1 MSEFRPQT
9 HTGHGR
15 FTSTAPTAVRN
26 RVLRNTYWLL
36 ALSLIPTVL
45 GALVG
50 LSTGV
55 NQMMSASP
63 GSSALIFLIGAF
75 GLMFMVERNK
85 NSTAGI
91 AFLMAFTFF
100 MGVMLSRM
108 LGFVLGFGNGGQ
120 LIMLAFGGTA
130 AVFGTMASIAT
141 TTKRDFSHL
150 QKFLIIGVVLLIVA
164 SLANIFLQLPALMLT
179 VSVMAIGIFSVL
191 LLIDLQRVVNGG
203 ETNYISATLAVYL
216 DLYNIFVNLLMLLGI
231 FGGRD

>member
-15 FTSTAPTAVRN
+15 FTSTASTAVRN

-63 GSSALIFLIGAF
+63 GSSAMLFLIGAF

-85 NSTAGI
+85 NSSAGI

-100 MGVMLSRM
+100 MGLMLSRM
-108 LGFVLGFGNGGQ
+108 LGFVLGFSNGSQ
-120 LIMLAFGGTA
+120 LIMLAFGGTG
-130 AVFGTMASIAT
+130 AVFATMASIASS
-141 TTKRDFSHL
+141 TKRDFSH
-150 QKFLIIGVVLLIVA
+150 
-164 SLANIFLQLPALMLT
+164 M
-179 VSVMAIGIFSVL
+179 
-191 LLIDLQRVVNGG
+191 
-203 ETNYISATLAVYL
+203 
-216 DLYNIFVNLLMLLGI
+216 
-231 FGGRD
+231 